1 MKIYEYQAKDILRRY
16 GINIPS
22 GKCIDTAE
30 GANAIFKE
38 LDFTRCVLK
47 AQVLA
52 GGRGKGG
59 GIKIVNSPDEAK
71 DCAAKMLGSPLFTHQ
86 TGTMGIKVKKILVE
100 EALPIERE
108 LYLAFTIDRSSEFPV
123 AIGSKE
129 GGVDIEEIA
138 VKAPNS
144 IFKEPFDAFLGLHS
158 FQARRI
164 ASALGVGATLLTETA
179 KLTANL
185 AKVFIEKDC
194 SLLEINPLALV
205 QSSRL
210 NQPKIVALDVKMVI
224 DDNALYRHPEIASM
238 RDFDSAE
245 LLEAEAAKHDL
256 SYIGLDGN
264 IGCLVNGA
272 GLAMATMDIIKL
284 HGGQPAN
291 FLDVGG
297 DAPVEKVKYAFEL
310 LLSDPKVKAV
320 LVNIFGGIMK
330 CDVIAEGIIRAAKAL
345 SLSSPKMGEGRVG
358 VPLVVRLEG
367 TNVEKGKKLLKDSG
381 LNIISAEGMTDGAVK
396 VLQAI

>member
-1 MKIYEYQAKDILRRY
+1 MKIYEYQAKDILRRC

-22 GKCIDTAE
+22 GKCTDTAE
-30 GANAIFKE
+30 GVADIFSK
-38 LDFTRCVLK
+38 LRPSRCVLK
-47 AQVLA
+47 AQILA

-59 GIKIVNSPDEAK
+59 GIKIVNTTDEAK
-71 DCAAKMLGSPLFTHQ
+71 DCAAKMLGSPLLTHQ
-86 TGTMGIKVKKILVE
+86 TGTEGIEVKKILVE

-108 LYLAFTIDRSSEFPV
+108 LYLAFAIDRSSEIPV

-138 VKAPNS
+138 KNSPNS
-144 IFKEPFDAFLGLHS
+144 IFKEPFDASFGLHR

-164 ASALGVGATLLTETA
+164 SSTLGVGTTLLNNAAELVT
-179 KLTANL
+179 NL
-185 AKVFIEKDC
+185 AKIFIEKDC
-194 SLLEINPLALV
+194 SLLEINPLVLTKD
-205 QSSRL
+205 
-210 NQPKIVALDVKMVI
+210 NKIVALDVKMII

-238 RDFDSAE
+238 RDFDSTE
-245 LLEAEAAKHDL
+245 LLEAEAARHNL

-297 DAPVEKVKYAFEL
+297 DAPIERVKYAFEL
-310 LLSDPKVKAV
+310 LLSDTKVKAV

-330 CDVIAEGIIRAAKAL
+330 CDVIAEGIIRAAKEIGI
-345 SLSSPKMGEGRVG
+345 K

-367 TNVEKGKKLLKDSG
+367 TNVDKGKKLLKDSG
-381 LNIISAEGMTDGAVK
+381 LNIISADGMTDGAVK
-396 VLQAI
+396 VLKAIR

>member
-1 MKIYEYQAKDILRRY
+1 MKIYEYQAKDILRRC

-22 GKCIDTAE
+22 GKCTDTAE
-30 GANAIFKE
+30 GAAEIFST
-38 LDFTRCVLK
+38 LRPSRCVLK
-47 AQVLA
+47 AQILA

-59 GIKIVNSPDEAK
+59 GIKIVNTTDEAK
-71 DCAAKMLGSPLFTHQ
+71 DCAAKMLGSPLLTHQ
-86 TGTMGIKVKKILVE
+86 TGTEGIEVKKILVE

-108 LYLAFTIDRSSEFPV
+108 LYLAFAIDRSSEIPV

-138 VKAPNS
+138 KNSPNS
-144 IFKEPFDAFLGLHS
+144 IFKEPFDASFGLHR

-164 ASALGVGATLLTETA
+164 SSTLGVGTTLLNNAAELVT
-179 KLTANL
+179 NL
-185 AKVFIEKDC
+185 AKIFIEKDC
-194 SLLEINPLALV
+194 SLLEINPLVLTKD
-205 QSSRL
+205 
-210 NQPKIVALDVKMVI
+210 NKIVALDVKMTI
-224 DDNALYRHPEIASM
+224 DDNALYRHPEIAAM
-238 RDFDSAE
+238 RDFDSTE
-245 LLEAEAAKHDL
+245 LLEAEAARHNL

-297 DAPVEKVKYAFEL
+297 DAPIERVKYAFEL
-310 LLSDPKVKAV
+310 LLSDTKVKAV

-330 CDVIAEGIIRAAKAL
+330 CDVIAEGIIRAAKEI
-345 SLSSPKMGEGRVG
+345 SIK

-367 TNVEKGKKLLKDSG
+367 TNVDKGKKLLKDSG
-381 LNIISAEGMTDGAVK
+381 LNIISADGMTDGAVK
-396 VLQAI
+396 VLKAIR